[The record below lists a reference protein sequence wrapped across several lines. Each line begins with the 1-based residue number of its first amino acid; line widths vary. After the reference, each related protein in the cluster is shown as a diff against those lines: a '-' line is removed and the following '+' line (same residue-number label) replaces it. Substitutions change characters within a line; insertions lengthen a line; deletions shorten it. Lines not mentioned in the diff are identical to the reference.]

1 MIRSSA
7 SKTTH
12 QLIVYCACRVLGRRS
27 SVRYFGKVSR
37 NESIAYQNISGF
49 SIVEG
54 LIATVILSVVVLV
67 AISGS
72 NYVVKGLSRAK
83 DRSIADSAMNAE
95 AASLRESISEFH
107 YCGGEFLI
115 ADSDCNGESLGE
127 SNRYFPS
134 TESDQAAFGAR
145 CEGDP
150 SLMKSSLITLIEAIP
165 TAPGISRQSVDVDNS
180 TMLVTIVLADSKGL
194 ALERIVSFYPPVA
207 AFCP

>member
-37 NESIAYQNISGF
+37 NESIAYHNISGF

-72 NYVVKGLSRAK
+72 N
-83 DRSIADSAMNAE
+83 
-95 AASLRESISEFH
+95 
-107 YCGGEFLI
+107 
-115 ADSDCNGESLGE
+115 
-127 SNRYFPS
+127 
-134 TESDQAAFGAR
+134 
-145 CEGDP
+145 
-150 SLMKSSLITLIEAIP
+150 
-165 TAPGISRQSVDVDNS
+165 
-180 TMLVTIVLADSKGL
+180 
-194 ALERIVSFYPPVA
+194 
-207 AFCP
+207 